1 MNPIKAKIWWKE
13 KTTVRN
19 LLPTPSNIPK
29 LNLKRQT
36 QPQCTR
42 AICWQSY
49 LVATSAINLMNFQ
62 WGMELQGT
70 SFSKWGHSGYP
81 LKKKKARLQI
91 SSFQKFLEWWWKSLS
106 HVQLSVTPWAVCSLP
121 GSSVHGILQTRI
133 LEWVAIPF
141 SRVSS
146 QPRDQTQVSLIA
158 GRSFTS
164 WATREARKQ

>member
-106 HVQLSVTPWAVCSLP
+106 HVQLSVTPWAVACQVPLSM
-121 GSSVHGILQTRI
+121 
-133 LEWVAIPF
+133 EF
-141 SRVSS
+141 SRQEYWSGLPFPS
-146 QPRDQTQVSLIA
+146 PGYLPNPGIKPRSPSLQA
-158 GRSFTS
+158 DPLQSEPSGKFLEES
-164 WATREARKQ
+164 